1 MGDSAHAI
9 VPFYGQGM
17 NSGMEDCTMLDTLLE
32 EDDNWDRIMARY
44 TELANL
50 RGMPFWNWPCRT
62 TSRCET

>member
-17 NSGMEDCTMLDTLLE
+17 NSGMEDCTVLDTLLE

-44 TELANL
+44 TELRKPAGDAILELALQNYIE
-50 RGMPFWNWPCRT
+50 CAT
-62 TSRCET
+62 